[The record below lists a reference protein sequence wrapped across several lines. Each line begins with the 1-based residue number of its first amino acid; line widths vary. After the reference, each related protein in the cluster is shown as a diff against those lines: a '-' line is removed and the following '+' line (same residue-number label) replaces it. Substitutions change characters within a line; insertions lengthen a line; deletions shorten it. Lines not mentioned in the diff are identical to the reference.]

1 MFTHDDRACR
11 IKGANGACREYVE
24 RHLERSFYDHAA
36 LTPADWST
44 YCQLASLA
52 QERFGLHVPAPA
64 LPEHRLTEGAPISRS
79 AALSHNQGASET
91 VKQHECL
98 WKDASLTVHSFS

>member
-1 MFTHDDRACR
+1 M
-11 IKGANGACREYVE
+11 E
-24 RHLERSFYDHAA
+24 RHLERSFYNHAA

-52 QERFGLHVPAPA
+52 QETFGLHVPAPA

-79 AALSHNQGASET
+79 VALET
-91 VKQHECL
+91 IKEQVR
-98 WKDASLTVHSFS
+98 HSDNKNVCGRKPV